1 MSKAKAKTK
10 TKIKTCSSCQEA
22 SKEFNIKGTK
32 RLPSGG
38 EIEYQLC
45 RTCCITLA
53 TFNPKVQHRQ
63 RQDFWDT
70 VWNNIGA

>member
-1 MSKAKAKTK
+1 MSKAKV
-10 TKIKTCSSCQEA
+10 CSSCQEPT
-22 SKEFNIKGTK
+22 KDFNIKGTK
-32 RLPSGG
+32 RLPDGG
-38 EIEYQLC
+38 ELDYQLC

-63 RQDFWDT
+63 RQEFWDV